1 MLEIEEER
9 FYLTIPLHDAVA
21 FAMGWSDLRYSQPH
35 ETLRKIVGLLAI
47 DALEYSEQWRV
58 AAQLRAC
65 LRERWAGFAG

>member
-9 FYLTIPLHDAVA
+9 FHLTIPLHEAVA
-21 FAMGWSDLRYSQPH
+21 FAMGWSDLGYSEPK
-35 ETLRKIVGLLAI
+35 EPLRKIVGLLAL

-65 LRERWAGFAG
+65 LRERWPDFCA